1 LRCCETFHLNSNMK
15 KQRVKRSES
24 LSKPGRDLKRPASTS
39 SIYPMNWREGIHEIK
54 RLQRHQGCEESVR
67 TIELHIGV
75 GWKAAFGIHLEDR
88 NEERQKSW
96 RKKMTDTFYIHPKT
110 RPGKNPI
117 LQRLWIWIAPF
128 IVWDDKGPQ
137 GFILRNRALDFY
149 YQCSRNLKNHSTAN
163 ISRKGWFRSS
173 DDF

>member
-1 LRCCETFHLNSNMK
+1 
-15 KQRVKRSES
+15 
-24 LSKPGRDLKRPASTS
+24 
-39 SIYPMNWREGIHEIK
+39 
-54 RLQRHQGCEESVR
+54 
-67 TIELHIGV
+67 
-75 GWKAAFGIHLEDR
+75 
-88 NEERQKSW
+88 
-96 RKKMTDTFYIHPKT
+96 MTDTFYIHPKT